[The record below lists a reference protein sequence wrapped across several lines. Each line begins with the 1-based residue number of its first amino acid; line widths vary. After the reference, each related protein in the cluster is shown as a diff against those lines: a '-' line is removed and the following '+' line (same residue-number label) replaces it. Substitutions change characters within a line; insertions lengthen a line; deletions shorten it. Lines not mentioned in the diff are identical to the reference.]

1 MTKKIM
7 IVDDDEDIRFT
18 IERAIEFHNEDYE
31 VILASGGEHC
41 FQLLEEGKKPDLILL
56 DLMMPGMDGFSVFD
70 KLKARQSPYNS
81 IPVVFLTAKKDTD
94 SVDVGKLFGED
105 YIEKPFEFEDLIQ
118 RVEKIL
124 NKNVKEEID
133 S

>member
-1 MTKKIM
+1 MIKKIM
-7 IVDDDEDIRFT
+7 VVDDDEDIRFT
-18 IERAIEFHNEDYE
+18 IERAMEFHNVNYE
-31 VILASGGEHC
+31 VISANGGEHC
-41 FQLLEEGKKPDLILL
+41 FQLLEEGKIPDLILL

-81 IPVVFLTAKKDTD
+81 IPVVFLTAKKDND

-105 YIEKPFEFEDLIQ
+105 YIEKPFEFDDLIQ

-124 NKNVKEEID
+124 NKNENKEIV
-133 S
+133 